1 MEIKTQEVLP
11 KIANRKNR
19 NLKTPTNN
27 ISKYSQQSINFK
39 EAKHNMIYLYKIL
52 PTIVLPIMLV
62 IILIL
67 IGLIKNKKKLIY
79 IAIGVLYIISTTI
92 FSNNFFKLIE
102 GSEYSKAISA
112 TDSGD
117 AIVVL
122 SGMLEINELG
132 DSTYIE
138 WGDPD
143 RFFGGIALFKAGKAQ
158 KLVFTGG
165 KMPWDKAKKTEGEVL
180 KEYAISNGIPTEK
193 IFVTKDVENTADEAV
208 AVKELIDQRKRIIL
222 VTSAYHM
229 FRAQHLFEK
238 QGFKVIP
245 YKVDYKTAGE
255 KAITVMDFLPSAGNL
270 ELSERGIRE
279 IFGRIFYLLND

>member
-1 MEIKTQEVLP
+1 
-11 KIANRKNR
+11 
-19 NLKTPTNN
+19 
-27 ISKYSQQSINFK
+27 
-39 EAKHNMIYLYKIL
+39 MIYLHKIL
-52 PTIVLPIMLV
+52 PTFVLPIMLV
-62 IILIL
+62 IIVIL

-79 IAIGVLYIISTTI
+79 IAIGVLYILSTPI
-92 FSNNFFKLIE
+92 FSNNFFKLVE
-102 GSEYSKAISA
+102 GSEYRKPISA
-112 TDSGD
+112 IDSAD

-122 SGMLEINELG
+122 SGMLEINEVG

-165 KMPWDKAKKTEGEVL
+165 KMPWDKAMKTEGEVL
-180 KEYAISNGIPTEK
+180 KEYAISNNIPAEK

-208 AVKELIDQRKRIIL
+208 AVKELISPSKKIIL

-229 FRAQHLFEK
+229 YRAKRLFEK

-245 YKVDYKTAGE
+245 FKVDYKTSH
-255 KAITVMDFLPSAGNL
+255 KSLITFMDFLPSANNL
-270 ELSERGIRE
+270 ELSETGIRE
-279 IFGRIFYLLND
+279 FIGRLYYLF